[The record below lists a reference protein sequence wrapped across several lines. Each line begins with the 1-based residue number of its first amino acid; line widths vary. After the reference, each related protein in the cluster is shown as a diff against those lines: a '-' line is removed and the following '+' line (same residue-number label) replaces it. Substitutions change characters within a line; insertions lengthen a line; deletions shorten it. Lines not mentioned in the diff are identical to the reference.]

1 MYKEISKKIDDSPKH
16 SGKSVTTG
24 TIQKRAQLMT
34 NNTGLP
40 DNLKSGVESLSGL
53 SMNDVR
59 VHFNSS
65 RPAQLYAL
73 AYTQGTDIHV
83 APGQEKHLPHE
94 AWHVVQQKQHRVKP
108 TMQMMDIS
116 VNDDTTLEHE
126 ADVMGAKAVVQGKA
140 DSGGALYPK
149 TNATT
154 ESIVQRMVCS
164 RCMCGEEV
172 EQIYKDGF
180 FKPKGNSKGAK
191 WCTKGSTPNI
201 NSRGDA
207 THDYTISFQIDDD
220 YLDNIP
226 TCDYSTIN
234 SEADHPQEILL
245 KSYEPNNF
253 GLGCGLLPGIPIMP
267 FVWKDKEVPN
277 SSKTTSWLS
286 CDQVP
291 IKLIPKLLKK
301 QKQKPKR

>member
-65 RPAQLYAL
+65 RPAQLHAL

-140 DSGGALYPK
+140 DSVGALYPK

-164 RCMCGEEV
+164 RCMCLEER
-172 EQIYKDGF
+172 EQIENDGF
-180 FKPKGNSKGAK
+180 FKPKGNSRGAK
-191 WCTKGSTPNI
+191 WCTIGDTPNI
-201 NSRGDA
+201 NSFGKKRHEFVIRFNIEQGVFDS
-207 THDYTISFQIDDD
+207 YKKVCDDECD
-220 YLDNIP
+220 SPKESAYPNNIIVK
-226 TCDYSTIN
+226 TR
-234 SEADHPQEILL
+234 
-245 KSYEPNNF
+245 EPNNF
-253 GLGCGLLPGIPIMP
+253 GIGCGLLSGIPVTP
-267 FVWKDKEVPN
+267 FEW
-277 SSKTTSWLS
+277 ST
-286 CDQVP
+286 
-291 IKLIPKLLKK
+291 K
-301 QKQKPKR
+301 QKLDSSRISRKWIPCSEPTLKH